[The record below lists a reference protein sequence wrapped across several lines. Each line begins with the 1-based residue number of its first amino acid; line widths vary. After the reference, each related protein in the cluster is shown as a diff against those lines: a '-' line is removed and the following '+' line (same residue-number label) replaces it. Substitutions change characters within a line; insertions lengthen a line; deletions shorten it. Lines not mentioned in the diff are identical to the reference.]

1 MQIISVY
8 RHYWPDITPYARIL
22 RGLLEAFEEEGHD
35 VSVFTAQPSY
45 NGVKSTKQPEKEL
58 LEGVEVN
65 RITLL
70 GEKKKTVLQK
80 IHKQLLFSCKSI
92 CICFFSADAM

>member
-1 MQIISVY
+1 MRIISIY
-8 RHYWPDITPYARIL
+8 RHYWPDVTPYARIL
-22 RGLLEAFEEEGHD
+22 RGLLEAFEEEGHG

-45 NGVKSTKQPEKEL
+45 NGVKSTKQPGKEL

-70 GEKKKTVLQK
+70 GEKKYQ
-80 IHKQLLFSCKSI
+80 
-92 CICFFSADAM
+92 FFRRATNSFYFLVRNLI

>member
-1 MQIISVY
+1 MRIISIY
-8 RHYWPDITPYARIL
+8 RHYWPDVTPYARIL

-45 NGVKSTKQPEKEL
+45 NGVKSTKQPGKEL

-70 GEKKKTVLQK
+70 GEKKNQFFKRATN
-80 IHKQLLFSCKSI
+80 SCYFLARAFVFV
-92 CICFFSADAM
+92 FFRLSYF